1 MTSSRKNELMS
12 PDTDLYGNDP
22 LMTTVQVAEY
32 LAIPVQ
38 SLYMLRHRR
47 QGPPAIKIGAG
58 TIRFRKSEVDAWLT
72 EHADLA

>member
-1 MTSSRKNELMS
+1 MS
-12 PDTDLYGNDP
+12 LDANLYGNDP
-22 LMTTVQVAEY
+22 LMTTMQVAEY

-58 TIRFRKSEVDAWLT
+58 TIRFRKSEVDAWLAQ
-72 EHADLA
+72 HAELA